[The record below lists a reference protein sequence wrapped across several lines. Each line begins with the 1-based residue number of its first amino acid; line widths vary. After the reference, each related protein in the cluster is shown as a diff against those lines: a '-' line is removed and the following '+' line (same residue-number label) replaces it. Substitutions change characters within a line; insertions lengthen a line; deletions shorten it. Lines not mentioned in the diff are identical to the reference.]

1 MKEKITRVTLED
13 IRSGKLKG
21 ETDWERVRAMT
32 DGDIERAIA
41 EDPDSDFDLA
51 SSTLVYVG
59 IPAEWTPPPR
69 KAAISIRLDEDV
81 LAFFRAQKGPYQTHI
96 NAVLRSYMKA
106 AEARRRRST
115 GKDASP
121 TGRRRGQPKTAAE

>member
-21 ETDWERVRAMT
+21 ETDWARVDAMT
-32 DGDIERAIA
+32 DEDIERAIA

-51 SSTLVYVG
+51 NSTLVYVG
-59 IPAEWTPPPR
+59 KVTEWTPPPR

-81 LAFFRAQKGPYQTHI
+81 LAFFKAQQGPYQSHI
-96 NAVLRSYMKA
+96 NAVLRSYMTA
-106 AEARRRRST
+106 ATKSDAKQASKRPAQPRRA
-115 GKDASP
+115 AS
-121 TGRRRGQPKTAAE
+121 PKTAAE